1 MALVPQTRL
10 RLLKVPL
17 ELDNK
22 NQLTF
27 KNEKA
32 QNDYFLSLPH
42 IEISDISYQRKD
54 SMIYFPG
61 HIDQLLEY
69 NYVMYLNENYT
80 DKYFYAFITKME
92 YDNDFNT
99 KIYISTDVFQT
110 WQFDLH
116 FKESFVEREM
126 ININQDIP
134 RCQLSA

>member
-17 ELDNK
+17 QLDNK

-27 KNEKA
+27 KNQKA

-61 HIDQLLEY
+61 HIDQLLQY

-80 DKYFYAFITKME
+80 DKWFYAFITKME

-110 WQFDLH
+110 WQFDLD

-126 ININQDIP
+126 ININEDVP
-134 RCQLSA
+134 R

>member
-32 QNDYFLSLPH
+32 QNDYFLSLSH

-54 SMIYFPG
+54 SMIYFPRS
-61 HIDQLLEY
+61 Y
-69 NYVMYLNENYT
+69 
-80 DKYFYAFITKME
+80 
-92 YDNDFNT
+92 
-99 KIYISTDVFQT
+99 
-110 WQFDLH
+110 
-116 FKESFVEREM
+116 
-126 ININQDIP
+126 
-134 RCQLSA
+134 